1 MKFSKLTKG
10 LIAAATIVSSGFAN
24 AGVVATSYL
33 ELRDLSIQLDID
45 GDGVADNVD
54 PNDYIDITSESRTS
68 SASADINSVG
78 GSSTKTDSTG
88 VGIADPNF
96 ICISSQCG
104 SGITISNNTVSI
116 NDLIHT
122 DAFNYAVGDANV
134 SGSALGGGA
143 SGFTYADA
151 GLNTFGNT
159 AGAQSNIANGLL
171 ATIDFTVNQTLGNI
185 GVSFLAVFDV
195 FVDAFADAAS
205 LADNT
210 VTTVASASA
219 TFSILVVPDSS
230 EGNPG
235 AGLIFESL
243 SFSDDLEGSDSS
255 VNLAG
260 QQLATSFSYV
270 EAGDYQIN
278 INQNSTSAVELVP
291 EPASL
296 AVFALGLLGL
306 AGASFRRKA

>member
-10 LIAAATIVSSGFAN
+10 FIAAAALASSGFAN

-54 PNDYIDITSESRTS
+54 PNDYISITSASRTS
-68 SASADINSVG
+68 SASADVNSVG

-88 VGIADPNF
+88 VGTADPNF
-96 ICISSQCG
+96 ICISAQCG
-104 SGITISNNTVSI
+104 SGITLSNNTVSI
-116 NDLIHT
+116 SDLIYT
-122 DAFNYAVGDANV
+122 DAFDYAVGDANV
-134 SGSALGGGA
+134 TGSALGNGA
-143 SGFTYADA
+143 SGFTYADS
-151 GLNTFGNT
+151 GLNTYGHT

-171 ATIDFTVNQTLGNI
+171 TTIDFSINPTLDTI

-205 LADNT
+205 LADST

-219 TFSILVVPDSS
+219 AFSILVAPDSS
-230 EGNPG
+230 DGNPG
-235 AGLIFESL
+235 LGFIFESL
-243 SFSDDLEGSDSS
+243 SFADDLEGSDSS

-278 INQNSTSAVELVP
+278 INQTSTSAVELVP